1 MRGLSCLRLVVVRLI
16 MMFDEGSLQTTMLA
30 IYNRCLSILS
40 LRLLLLLMLFY
51 MLNRLVGKQF
61 TCDFLFQVT
70 SFLDIFCWV
79 VLQIVMYFLI
89 VLVVIDDGYI
99 EILLV

>member
-1 MRGLSCLRLVVVRLI
+1 
-16 MMFDEGSLQTTMLA
+16 MLA
-30 IYNRCLSILS
+30 IYNRGLSILS

-51 MLNRLVGKQF
+51 MLGRLVSEQF
-61 TCDFLFQVT
+61 TCDFFFQVT

-79 VLQIVMYFLI
+79 VLCILRMYFLI
-89 VLVVIDDGYI
+89 VLVMINNGYI